1 MWALDGPPLD
11 PTALSRER
19 EHPPE
24 GGSKLGPAGRSP
36 LCEHLRAVKGTT
48 TRIYTTS
55 ADHPYS
61 ITKPNGEVVVG
72 TRTAFQPGLKKKKK
86 KNPSN
91 NKHRALAHT
100 YPLAISDKGLS
111 HRISASGAS
120 PSPTP
125 GALIH
130 QSLFSILLFL
140 VSQTIF

>member
-72 TRTAFQPGLKKKKK
+72 TRTAFQPGLKKKK
-86 KNPSN
+86 NPSN